1 MPVVGATAFLA
12 LDSDSPGNTADGRTR
27 HQAMPIGQ
35 VDDEAWFFDYRTRPS
50 NAYVASMKGTAATHQ
65 GALRLMMSGV
75 RLAQGVAVV
84 SAALG
89 SHQDQAL

>member
-1 MPVVGATAFLA
+1 VGATAFLA
-12 LDSDSPGNTADGRTR
+12 LDSDSPGKIAGGKACR
-27 HQAMPIGQ
+27 QAVTIGQ

-50 NAYVASMKGTAATHQ
+50 NAYVASMKGTAAAHQ